1 MLYWHSP
8 VMVREVMEILK
19 PGTGQRY
26 LDGTLGAGGHTEHL
40 LELSAPSG
48 QVLGLDWDDKALASA
63 DARLTR
69 FGNRLVT
76 RRANFTEAHAVLTE
90 LGWNKVDGALLD
102 LGFSSQQ
109 IQDAERGLSF
119 NVDQRLDM
127 RMDSRQPL
135 SAHQVVNSFSVRQL
149 QQIFHR
155 YGEEPQAR
163 KVAFAIDH
171 ERRQSPIETTRQLAA
186 LIERTVQPSRQ
197 RIHPA
202 TRAFQALRIF
212 VNQELRNLEVFLE
225 DGYNLLSPKGRMAI
239 ISFHSLEDRLVK
251 QAFARWSK
259 DCLCPPRIVVCQ
271 CGWTRKTNLLTRKP
285 IMPSAKE
292 RQENRRSRSAKLR
305 AVERL

>member
-1 MLYWHSP
+1 MASGHSP

-19 PGTGQRY
+19 PAAGQRY
-26 LDGTLGAGGHTEHL
+26 LDGTLGAGGHAEQL
-40 LELSAPSG
+40 LELSAPTG

-63 DARLTR
+63 GARLAR
-69 FGNRLVT
+69 FGNRLVA
-76 RRANFTEAHAVLTE
+76 RRANFTEAHTVLTE

-109 IQDAERGLSF
+109 IQDAEKGLSF
-119 NVDQRLDM
+119 SVDQRLDM

-135 SAHQVVNSFSVRQL
+135 SAYQVVNGFSIREL

-163 KVAFAIDH
+163 KVAFVIDR
-171 ERRQSPIETTRQLAA
+171 ERRRSTIETTLQLAA
-186 LIERTVQPSRQ
+186 LIERAVHPWRQ

-202 TRAFQALRIF
+202 TRIFQALRIF
-212 VNQELRNLEVFLE
+212 VNQELSNLEVFLE
-225 DGYNLLSPKGRMAI
+225 EGYTLLAPKGRMAI
-239 ISFHSLEDRLVK
+239 IAFHSLEDRLVK

-259 DCLCPPRIVVCQ
+259 DCLCPPRIAVCQ

-285 IMPSAKE
+285 ALPSPKE
-292 RQENRRSRSAKLR
+292 RQENPRSRSAKLR